1 MSRAAVR
8 VGVGTRFSY
17 DGEVVEVVE
26 FAATQAGGEV
36 VLKDGRGR
44 LLRLAVKELLLSD
57 RARIISDG
65 PGPASDDPQE
75 TAAVVLG
82 QLNDAER
89 EQVLERAAH
98 VREVL
103 TGFRSGSDELPAAGE
118 PHAAYA
124 PGEPMESRY
133 AAKAAEL
140 GVAVRTVKRWVAGFR
155 RDGEAGLAPA
165 RSGPRSGHRSA
176 QAWAETALEV
186 MVEHTGQSKPSR
198 KMVIERTRARL
209 LARKFA
215 EEDLPSR
222 ATAYRLLEDVERR
235 HPTFRLSTKR
245 NRDIAARPGGVYGK
259 LRPARPGEYLLMD
272 TNRLDVFALDP
283 VTLQWVQAELTVA
296 MDWYTRCVL
305 GIRITPV
312 STKAVDASVALYQA
326 FRPRPAGEGWP
337 THALWPEH
345 GIPRSVLIDRTALEG
360 PMRGA
365 ASPALVPETVL
376 VDHGKVFVSEHL
388 TSVCR
393 RLGISV
399 QPARL
404 RTGRDKGPLERFF
417 LTLREDL
424 LQGLPGYKGPDLHSR
439 GERPEGE
446 AFFFLHELEAII
458 RDWVA
463 CTYHHR
469 PHTSLVDPGVP
480 GLRMSPAAMFEHG
493 LHRAGYIEV
502 PRDPDLAFEFLRVER
517 RKIQHYGIDL
527 DARRYNGAALDPYRG
542 LLSADRDGKWP
553 IAVNPD
559 DINAV
564 YFRDPAERRWHA
576 LAWEHAPGRHMP
588 VSEEALQF
596 ARRLAAARDRFPDD
610 KAAVRDLF
618 ERWNLG
624 LGTTRVER
632 RMALRL
638 AREQV
643 ALDLPEPEEGV
654 AVLPSLRRLMD
665 LPETAPPQPASAAA
679 QETGDDDAADEAGL
693 VELEDDSDFYSG
705 ALEDA

>member
-8 VGVGTRFSY
+8 VGVGSRFSY
-17 DGEVVEVVE
+17 DGEIVEVVE
-26 FAATQAGGEV
+26 FAGTQAGGEA

-57 RARIISDG
+57 RARIIPTG
-65 PGPASDDPQE
+65 PGPASDDPRE

-82 QLNDAER
+82 RLDAGER
-89 EQVLERAAH
+89 TQVLERAAH

-103 TGFRSGSDELPAAGE
+103 TGFRSGSEELSAVGE
-118 PHAAYA
+118 PRPAYA
-124 PGEPMESRY
+124 AGEPMESRY

-140 GVAVRTVKRWVAGFR
+140 GVAARTVKRWVAAFR
-155 RDGEAGLAPA
+155 RDGEAGLVPA
-165 RSGPRSGHRSA
+165 RSGPRSGHRN
-176 QAWAETALEV
+176 AEVWSEAALEV

-198 KMVIERTRARL
+198 RMVIERTRARL
-209 LARKFA
+209 LARGF
-215 EEDLPSR
+215 EEADLPSR
-222 ATAYRLLEDVERR
+222 ATAYRLLEDLERR

-259 LRPARPGEYLLMD
+259 LRPTRPGEYLLMD
-272 TNRLDVFALDP
+272 TNRLDVFSLDP
-283 VTLQWVQAELTVA
+283 VTLQWLQAELTVA

-326 FRPRPAGEGWP
+326 FRPRPAGEDWP
-337 THALWPEH
+337 AHALWPEH
-345 GIPRSVLIDRTALEG
+345 GIPRSVLIDVAAWEG
-360 PMRGA
+360 PMRSA

-424 LQGLPGYKGPDLHSR
+424 LQALPGYKGPDLHSR

-458 RDWVA
+458 REWVA
-463 CTYHHR
+463 CVYHHR

-493 LHRAGYIEV
+493 LNRAGYIET

-542 LLSADRDGKWP
+542 LHSGERDGKWP

-564 YFRDPAERRWHA
+564 YFRDPVSRRWHA
-576 LAWEHAPGRHMP
+576 LGWEHAPGRDMP

-624 LGTTRVER
+624 LGTTLVER

-638 AREQV
+638 AREQA

-654 AVLPSLRRLMD
+654 ATLPSVRRLMD
-665 LPETAPPQPASAAA
+665 LPDAAPPQLASRAA
-679 QETGDDDAADEAGL
+679 QETGDDDAADEAD
-693 VELEDDSDFYSG
+693 VAELEDDSDFYVD
-705 ALEDA
+705 ALEDV

>member
-8 VGVGTRFSY
+8 VGVGSRFSY

-26 FAATQAGGEV
+26 FAGTQAGGEV

-44 LLRLAVKELLLSD
+44 LLRLAVKELLVSD
-57 RARIISDG
+57 RARIIPDG

-75 TAAVVLG
+75 MAAVVLDRLESG
-82 QLNDAER
+82 ER
-89 EQVLERAAH
+89 ERVLERAAH

-103 TGFRSGSDELPAAGE
+103 TGFRSGSEELPREGE
-118 PHAAYA
+118 PRAAYA
-124 PGEPMESRY
+124 AGEPMESRY
-133 AAKAAEL
+133 SAKAAEL
-140 GVAVRTVKRWVAGFR
+140 EVAARTIKRWVAAFR
-155 RDGEAGLAPA
+155 QDGEAGLVPA
-165 RSGPRSGHRSA
+165 RSGPRSGHRN
-176 QAWAETALEV
+176 AEVWSEAALEV

-209 LARKFA
+209 LARGFD

-222 ATAYRLLEDVERR
+222 ATSYRLLEDLERR

-245 NRDIAARPGGVYGK
+245 NRDIASRPGGVYGK
-259 LRPARPGEYLLMD
+259 LRPTRPGEYLLMD

-283 VTLQWVQAELTVA
+283 VTLQWLQAELTVA
-296 MDWYTRCVL
+296 MDWYTRCVV
-305 GIRITPV
+305 GIRVTPV

-326 FRPRPAGEGWP
+326 FRPRPAGEDWP
-337 THALWPEH
+337 SHALWPEH
-345 GIPRSVLIDRTALEG
+345 GIPRSVLIDVTALEG
-360 PMRGA
+360 PMRSA

-424 LQGLPGYKGPDLHSR
+424 LQALPGYKGPDLHSR

-458 RDWVA
+458 REWVA
-463 CTYHHR
+463 CVYHHR
-469 PHTSLVDPGVP
+469 PHTSLIDPGVP

-493 LHRAGYIEV
+493 LNRAGYIEV
-502 PRDPDLAFEFLRVER
+502 PRDPDLAFEFQRVER

-542 LLSADRDGKWP
+542 LLSDERDGKWP
-553 IAVNPD
+553 VAVNPD

-564 YFRDPAERRWHA
+564 YFRDPASRRWHA
-576 LAWEHAPGRHMP
+576 LAWEHAPGRDMP

-624 LGTTRVER
+624 LGTTLVER

-638 AREQV
+638 AREQA
-643 ALDLPEPEEGV
+643 ALDLPEPEDLV
-654 AVLPSLRRLMD
+654 ATLPSVRRLMELPDTTGPD
-665 LPETAPPQPASAAA
+665 LASEAMP
-679 QETGDDDAADEAGL
+679 ETGDDDCADEADFA
-693 VELEDDSDFYSG
+693 ELEDDTDFYAD